1 VVVRGY
7 MALEGA
13 DTEEQSGY
21 DGIKIW
27 DLKTLKELDV
37 PQQSPNERG
46 QVSCVFWITRENEAF
61 ESLVYGNG
69 IGYLVF
75 LQYRATEVGVQLTYL
90 HDVLSF
96 ASRIALRQFIPVGLA
111 EEARS

>member
-1 VVVRGY
+1 VAVRGY
-7 MALEGA
+7 MALEGT
-13 DTEEQSGY
+13 DTERQPGY

-75 LQYRATEVGVQLTYL
+75 LQYRATEVSVRFTYRCDIL
-90 HDVLSF
+90 NH
-96 ASRIALRQFIPVGLA
+96 ASRIALRQFILVELVK
-111 EEARS
+111 EERF